1 MARKAIREYDAKRLL
16 AQYLPEYAKGK
27 FSYPGKIVSVD
38 SQTDME
44 NLISRNPWLRTEK
57 LVVKVDQL
65 VGKRLK
71 NNLVLLNA
79 GLDEVTR
86 FIREKMNSS
95 VVVGD
100 VGGVLTHF
108 LIEPFV
114 PHEREYFVA
123 IRAIREGN
131 MIEFSTEGGID
142 IEEKWESVVS
152 IRIPILESV
161 EDIDILGQ
169 LPSELSEQ
177 ERRLSSEFL
186 KALYRLYNDL
196 GFVYLEI
203 NPLVVSNSTFIP
215 LDLKARLDDAA
226 IFEMGEKWGNIE
238 FPAPFGRA
246 LTPEEEHIKDLDET
260 TGASLKLTILNPKG
274 RVWLLVAGGGASVV
288 YTDTVTDFG
297 FSNELANYGEYSGN
311 PDEEHTYLYAKT
323 IIDLMTREKDPKGR
337 HKILLIGGGIAN
349 FTDVAQTFK
358 GIIRALKEAKQ
369 KLQTTGVQ
377 IYVRRGGPNYEE
389 GLRLMREL
397 GKDLGVP
404 IQVYG
409 PETHMTKIV
418 SLALKEQNYG

>member
-27 FSYPGKIVSVD
+27 FSYPGKTVSVD
-38 SQTDME
+38 GKTNME
-44 NLISRNPWLRTEK
+44 NLVSKNPWLRTEK

-71 NNLVLLNA
+71 NNLVLLNTN
-79 GLDEVTR
+79 LDEATR

-95 VVVGD
+95 VTVGN
-100 VGGVLTHF
+100 VEGVLTHF

-114 PHEREYFVA
+114 LHEREYFAA
-123 IRAIREGN
+123 IRSVREGD
-131 MIEFSTEGGID
+131 IIDFSTEGGID

-152 IRIPILESV
+152 IKIPTLESV
-161 EDIDILGQ
+161 ENVDISGK
-169 LPSELSEQ
+169 LPSELSDE
-177 ERRLSSEFL
+177 ERGLFGDFL
-186 KALYRLYNDL
+186 KALYRLYSDL

-203 NPLVVSNSTFIP
+203 NPLVVSNSTIIP

-226 IFEMGEKWGNIE
+226 IFEMGAKWGDIE

-246 LTPEEEHIKDLDET
+246 QTIEEKHVNDLDET

-274 RVWLLVAGGGASVV
+274 RIWLLVAGGGASVV

-337 HKILLIGGGIAN
+337 DKILLIGGGIAN

-358 GIIRALKEAKQ
+358 GIIRALKEAKK
-369 KLQTTGVQ
+369 KLQATGVQ

-397 GKDLGVP
+397 GKGLNVP

-418 SLALKEQNYG
+418 SLALKEQNRG